1 MTPSEAGE
9 GLLVQLLSA
18 MVPKLAVEEA
28 TLIIKTLGMVELSL
42 SQKRYMA
49 AVLCHP
55 NSPATLSVSSKS
67 SLVRAAARQ
76 RELASNY
83 ESPNTDDLDA
93 IMHALN
99 DSTQALAH
107 FDDTRKKVTSMPSN
121 LEEQYAVDSQE
132 FQTKILEQQREIDE
146 RLSKLDLVDS
156 TGHCAYTR
164 DSVEQAKSQLA
175 QKQLE
180 LAQVCIRCKRFDSM
194 RFDIDECNVARER
207 LANIHASHSCC
218 DDRAGLVPCL
228 VRAPEAARQG
238 RRGRPGAEPLEQARA
253 TRTPA
258 GVARLVRS
266 AAAHGVRTVPR
277 QQPHASA
284 APCRAP
290 AAPLDRHPGA
300 LRKVPAGRHR
310 DGRVLPQA
318 HEAHLERTAR
328 IRGTYARASDHHQV
342 RARSRSR
349 SRLLTALHWQ
359 TNTPNPDALRAES
372 QRRYQIQVA
381 HFAELHAEIQTAIRC
396 CVSPLQLVTAAASAL
411 EPERTAEQ
419 LARIKELS
427 QSLSKRTS
435 KVVRRHSSLQ
445 MCNE

>member
-1 MTPSEAGE
+1 VTPSEAGE

-180 LAQVCIRCKRFDSM
+180 LAQVCIRCKRFDAM
-194 RFDIDECNVARER
+194 R
-207 LANIHASHSCC
+207 C
-218 DDRAGLVPCL
+218 DAMRCDAMRCDAMRCDAM
-228 VRAPEAARQG
+228 RCDAMRCDAMR
-238 RRGRPGAEPLEQARA
+238 
-253 TRTPA
+253 
-258 GVARLVRS
+258 
-266 AAAHGVRTVPR
+266 
-277 QQPHASA
+277 
-284 APCRAP
+284 C
-290 AAPLDRHPGA
+290 D
-300 LRKVPAGRHR
+300 
-310 DGRVLPQA
+310 
-318 HEAHLERTAR
+318 
-328 IRGTYARASDHHQV
+328 
-342 RARSRSR
+342 
-349 SRLLTALHWQ
+349 LTLMNA
-359 TNTPNPDALRAES
+359 
-372 QRRYQIQVA
+372 
-381 HFAELHAEIQTAIRC
+381 
-396 CVSPLQLVTAAASAL
+396 
-411 EPERTAEQ
+411 
-419 LARIKELS
+419 
-427 QSLSKRTS
+427 
-435 KVVRRHSSLQ
+435 
-445 MCNE
+445 M